1 MFNVCM
7 YVRSNNMKWDAE
19 RYQAQHNFVWK
30 YGSSLVDVL
39 DPQKG
44 ETILDLGCGTGELAH
59 EIFNKGASAVIGM
72 DADPQMIQQAVN
84 QHQFDA
90 AGEERMID
98 FRVADA
104 RSFTVEQQV
113 DAIFS
118 NAALH
123 WVPEADKCVACMA
136 AALKPDTGRL
146 VIEMGGKGNIQEI
159 ANFLDRATTTTTS
172 PTDDKTKNPWYFPSI
187 AEYASLLEQ
196 HGIEVLDA
204 QLFDRPTDLLKGKD
218 GLRNWILM
226 FGGSYL
232 EGLQDDEVESL
243 LEQAQVELRPNLFN
257 GEYWT
262 ADYRRL
268 RIVGRKVATSTAK

>member
-1 MFNVCM
+1 M
-7 YVRSNNMKWDAE
+7 
-19 RYQAQHNFVWK
+19 WK

-39 DPQKG
+39 DPQEG

-59 EIFNKGASAVIGM
+59 EIFKRGASNVIGI
-72 DADPQMIQQAVN
+72 DADPQMIQQAVK
-84 QHQFDA
+84 QFATAD
-90 AGEERMID
+90 EKKID

-104 RSFTVEQQV
+104 RSFTVGEQV

-146 VIEMGGKGNIQEI
+146 VIELGGKGNIQEI
-159 ANFLDRATTTTTS
+159 VNYLDRATTTTTTS
-172 PTDDKTKNPWYFPSI
+172 PDGEKKKKKNPWYFPSI
-187 AEYASLLEQ
+187 AEYTSLLEQ
-196 HGIEVLDA
+196 HGIEVLNA
-204 QLFDRPTDLLKGKD
+204 QLFDRPTDLLEGEN

-226 FGGSYL
+226 FGGPYL
-232 EGLQDDEVESL
+232 EGLKDDEVESL
-243 LEQAQVELRPNLFN
+243 LDEAQVELRPKLFN

-268 RIVGRKVATSTAK
+268 RIVGRKVGASAKTGK